1 MAEEKTVVAPAVPA
15 APEMITMTIDG
26 REVAAPKG
34 ASVLHVCLDNGATVP
49 YFCDHRKLDPIG
61 ACRMCVVQVEGQ
73 PKLATACTI
82 TASEGMKVQTES
94 PEVVKARQGVLEFL
108 LINHPLDCPVC
119 DKGGECDLQDFSFYH
134 GPGRSRFIEEKVKY
148 PKPVPLSDRI
158 LLDMERCVLCER
170 CVRYFDEVTEEGQ
183 LVLLNRG
190 VHTMIGTF
198 NGEVMDSRFQGNIM
212 ELCPVGALTS
222 ADWRFSARPWDMRS
236 TPSIC
241 PGCAVGCNV
250 QVQTRD
256 DRIVRFMSRDN
267 PHVDDGWL
275 CDRGRYGFHFV
286 HDAERIVEPRIEDGS
301 SRPAAYA
308 EAVAHAAAKLQDI
321 VQKHGAHR
329 VGAIVSPEAT
339 NEELFLAQRWV
350 REVIGSPNIDHR
362 YELHAAIPSPP
373 DWSLGYDDF
382 ADCQVI
388 FVLGDQATLE
398 AAPIVELRLK
408 KARRKS
414 GTRLVLAKGRTTAEL
429 VAELGDT
436 DRRVGVVATESLH
449 ADAAVLCSRA
459 EARGATARRLIIVP
473 QANARGAADMG
484 CLPDLLPGYLPPSG
498 RPGMSTWEMLEAA
511 SAGQLK
517 ALILVGPSPLKASL
531 QGSLVQRAVAAVE
544 LLVTMDIAESAL
556 SARANVVLPLHSF
569 AEKEGTYTN
578 LEGRVQRL
586 RQALPPQARTPADW
600 RVFQDLANAS
610 QAGWEYRQPVD
621 VMRDIIRA
629 VPAYAISRSG
639 DRARWGTA

>member
-1 MAEEKTVVAPAVPA
+1 MADEKTVVAPAQPA
-15 APEMITMTIDG
+15 GPEMVTVTIDG
-26 REVAAPKG
+26 REVQAPKG
-34 ASVLHVCLDNGATVP
+34 ASLLHVCLDNGAAVP

-73 PKLATACTI
+73 PKLATSCTI
-82 TASEGMKVQTES
+82 TTSDGMKVSTEA
-94 PEVVKARQGVLEFL
+94 PEVIKAREGVLEFL

-134 GPGRSRFIEEKVKY
+134 GPGRSRFMEEKVKY

-198 NGEVMDSRFQGNIM
+198 DGQVMDSAFQGNIM

-236 TPSIC
+236 TPSVC

-256 DRIVRFMSRDN
+256 DRIVRLMSRDN

-286 HDAERIVEPRIEDGS
+286 HEARRITQPRVGVGAS
-301 SRPAAYA
+301 
-308 EAVAHAAAKLQDI
+308 AAAPYADAIATVAQRLQDV

-329 VGAIVSPEAT
+329 VGAIVSPDAT

-350 REVIGSPNIDHR
+350 RDVVGSPNIDHR
-362 YELHAAIPSPP
+362 NDLHAATPTP
-373 DWSLGYDDF
+373 DDWRLSYDDF
-382 ADCQVI
+382 ARCKVI
-388 FVLGDQATLE
+388 FVIGDQATLDL
-398 AAPIVELRLK
+398 APVVELRLK

-414 GTRLVLAKGRTTAEL
+414 GTRLVLARGRTSTEL
-429 VAELGDT
+429 VEDLREGD
-436 DRRVGVVATESLH
+436 DEIGVIATEALH
-449 ADAAVLCSRA
+449 ADAAVLCRRV
-459 EARGATARRLIIVP
+459 EERGRNARRLVVVP

-484 CLPDLLPGYLPPSG
+484 CLPDLLPGYRAVPG

-511 SAGQLK
+511 STGQLK
-517 ALILVGPSPLKASL
+517 ALVLVGPSPLRGSAEA
-531 QGSLVQRAVAAVE
+531 SLVQRALGSVE
-544 LLVTMDIAESAL
+544 LLVAMDIADTAL
-556 SARANVVLPLHSF
+556 TAPAGVVIPLHSF

-586 RQALPPQARTPADW
+586 RQALPPQSCTPADW
-600 RVFQDLANAS
+600 RVFQDLANAWE
-610 QAGWEYRQPVD
+610 AGWDYRGPAD
-621 VMRDIIRA
+621 VMRDIIAA
-629 VPAYAISRSG
+629 VPAYAIQRSG
-639 DRARWGTA
+639 ERADWWGA

>member
-1 MAEEKTVVAPAVPA
+1 MPEEKTVVAPAVPA
-15 APEMITMTIDG
+15 GPEMVTVTING
-26 REVAAPKG
+26 RDVPAPKG
-34 ASVLHVCLDNGATVP
+34 ASLLHVCLDNGAPVP

-61 ACRMCVVQVEGQ
+61 ACRMCVVGIEGQ
-73 PKLATACTI
+73 PKLATSCTI
-82 TASEGMKVQTES
+82 TASDGMKVSTES
-94 PEVVKARQGVLEFL
+94 PEVLKAREGVLEFL

-198 NGEVMDSRFQGNIM
+198 NGQAMDSHFQGNIM

-236 TPSIC
+236 TPSVC

-256 DRIVRFMSRDN
+256 DRIVRLMSRDN

-286 HDAERIVEPRIEDGS
+286 HDADRILEPRVEEGVT
-301 SRPAAYA
+301 RAAAYG
-308 EAVAHAAAKLQDI
+308 EAISTIGSRLQEV

-339 NEELFLAQRWV
+339 NEELFLAQRWI
-350 REVIGSPNIDHR
+350 REVVGSPNIDHR
-362 YELHAAIPSPP
+362 YELHAATPSPD
-373 DWSLGYDDF
+373 DWRLGYDDF
-382 ADCQVI
+382 AACHVI
-388 FVLGDQATLE
+388 FVLGDQATLD

-408 KARRKS
+408 KARRKA
-414 GTRLVLAKGRTTAEL
+414 GTRLVLGKGRSTAEI
-429 VAELGDT
+429 VDELGAD
-436 DRRVGVVATESLH
+436 DVRVGVVAAESLQ
-449 ADAAVLCSRA
+449 ADAAVLCSRI
-459 EARGATARRLIIVP
+459 EARGAHAQRLVVVP

-484 CLPDLLPGYLPPSG
+484 CLPDALPGYQAPNG

-517 ALILVGPSPLKASL
+517 ALVLVGPSPLRQSAES
-531 QGSLVQRAVAAVE
+531 SLVQRAISAVE
-544 LLVTMDIAESAL
+544 LLVVMDIADSPL

-578 LEGRVQRL
+578 LEGRVQRI

-600 RVFQDLANAS
+600 RVFQDLANAWE
-610 QAGWEYRQPVD
+610 AGWDYRQPVD
-621 VMRDIIRA
+621 IMRDIISA
-629 VPAYAISRSG
+629 VPAYAIQKSG
-639 DRARWGTA
+639 DRAGWWQG